1 MLADIFIIIYN
12 IYVCMCSLSIIIH
25 IYILYIE
32 YIHMLLHPNKFKF
45 LVTGHLGYDFLVK
58 YVSSKD
64 LDP

>member
-1 MLADIFIIIYN
+1 MYVFIIYN
-12 IYVCMCSLSIIIH
+12 YSY
-25 IYILYIE
+25 IYIYYIE